1 MPSVTI
7 RNVPD
12 EVHRAIRVRA
22 ARNSRSI
29 EAEMRTIL
37 ETSVKPPGRAML
49 GSLLT
54 GIGRKLNLT
63 EEEFSVLADV
73 HPQAQENQ
81 ARAVDF

>member
-12 EVHRAIRVRA
+12 EAHRAIRVRA

-29 EAEMRTIL
+29 EAEMRDIL
-37 ETSVKPPGRAML
+37 ETSVKPPGRTRL

-54 GIGRKLNLT
+54 GIGRKLHLT
-63 EEEFSVLADV
+63 EEECAVLDNMRLQ
-73 HPQAQENQ
+73 PQENQ
-81 ARAVDF
+81 ARAADF